1 MAITQQHTT
10 CSLSDDLQDP
20 IDWDLVPGR
29 FGKIHNLQPRLPKC
43 TLQEVLP
50 PEELEGRR
58 ETWEEIE
65 QRYRSYARSEFGY
78 RSPDPYRSIEFET
91 KLILGVLALPRQ
103 LVLGTYKRLFGEI
116 SEMPSTWELFAVA
129 FALFDPPQPFWGK
142 ESWMDVCRRAEL
154 MQARRDAI
162 TAQVK
167 ELLELGR

>member
-1 MAITQQHTT
+1 VAITQQHTT
-10 CSLSDDLQDP
+10 CSLSDDWKDP
-20 IDWDLVPGR
+20 INWEFVPGR
-29 FGKIHNLQPRLPKC
+29 FGKIQNLQPRLPKC

-58 ETWEEIE
+58 ETWEGIE

-78 RSPDPYRSIEFET
+78 RSSDPYRSIKFET

-129 FALFDPPQPFWGK
+129 FALFDPPQLFWGK
-142 ESWMDVCRRAEL
+142 ESWLDVCSRAEL
-154 MQARRDAI
+154 MQMRRDAI